1 MNMQR
6 NMKNYPTS
14 IDNTELPRSAFEDD
28 EIFDDENQQG
38 RSGSGSGS
46 GKNKRKGKSKTPALD
61 NFSRDLS
68 EMARLGKL
76 DPVVGRDDVI
86 DKIIQI
92 LNKRKKN
99 NALIVGEP
107 GIGKCICK
115 DTKVTL
121 RNDISGDII
130 EISVE
135 DFLNTIPN
143 A

>member
-1 MNMQR
+1 
-6 NMKNYPTS
+6 MKKHPTS
-14 IDNTELPRSAFEDD
+14 IKNTELPKNAFEDD
-28 EIFDDENQQG
+28 EIFGDENQQG
-38 RSGSGSGS
+38 RSGSSSGS

-107 GIGKCICK
+107 GIGKCFCS
-115 DTKVTL
+115 DTQVVMRDDNTGEITK
-121 RNDISGDII
+121 
-130 EISVE
+130 ISVE
-135 DFLNTIPN
+135 DFIKTLPN
-143 A
+143 S